1 MTKDVLLK
9 ISGLH
14 VGPEDD
20 MHNEDTIEVITPAT
34 YYFKNGKHYVMYE
47 EIGENETEVTK
58 NTLKF
63 YDNYL
68 SVTKTGYAN
77 VQMIIE
83 SNKENSTSYQTPMG
97 ALHVA
102 LEGQG
107 VFIDEQDDNISLTAK
122 YGLAINFEHVA
133 NCSIEMNVQSKGSE
147 FHI

>member
-14 VGPEDD
+14 VGPDETIVGGDS
-20 MHNEDTIEVITPAT
+20 IEVITPAT
-34 YYFKNGKHYVMYE
+34 YYFKNGKHYVMYD
-47 EIGENETEVTK
+47 EIGENKSEVTK

-83 SNKENSTSYQTPMG
+83 DSKEHITSYQTPMG
-97 ALHVA
+97 ALQVA

-107 VFIDEQDDNISLTAK
+107 VSINEQEDNISLTAK